1 MSKNKYFAVNNKEV
15 AEIMSMMLRQRYFI
29 FEQENGIRYTFKR
42 VDGIDEI
49 FGKAMAVVNNIKN
62 N

>member
-15 AEIMSMMLRQRYFI
+15 AEIMSMMLGQRYFI
-29 FEQENGIRYTFKR
+29 FDQENGTRYTFNR
-42 VDGIDEI
+42 VDGIDRA
-49 FGKAMAVVNNIKN
+49 FGKAMAIVNNIKN

>member
-1 MSKNKYFAVNNKEV
+1 MSNNKYFAVNNKEV
-15 AEIMSMMLRQRYFI
+15 AEIMSMMLGQRYYV
-29 FEQENGIRYTFKR
+29 FEQESGTRYTFKR
-42 VDGIDEI
+42 VDGIDRI